1 MSAAL
6 RLREDYGARDLR
18 VQARAS
24 RDADQTR
31 RLLAL
36 AAIYE
41 GASRSAAAAIG
52 GVQRQPFDRLRSAR
66 LGGGIQRARP
76 GRSD

>member
-6 RLREDYGARDLR
+6 RLREDYGARELR
-18 VQARAS
+18 VQARVS

-41 GASRSAAAAIG
+41 GASRGAAAKIG
-52 GVQRQPFDRLRSAR
+52 GVQQQTVRDWVAAFNDPRLA
-66 LGGGIQRARP
+66 GCP
-76 GRSD
+76 HP